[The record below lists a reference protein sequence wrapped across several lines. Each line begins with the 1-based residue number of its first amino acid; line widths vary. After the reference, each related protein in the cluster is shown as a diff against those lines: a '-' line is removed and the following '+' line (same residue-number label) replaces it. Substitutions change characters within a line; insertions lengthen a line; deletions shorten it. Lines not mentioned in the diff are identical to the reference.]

1 MIQKRIDDTGMKHR
15 LLNAT
20 TITASIPKKRGQGH
34 LHQRQPI
41 ILLRLVVYIPF
52 IMKENNGRAARRR
65 LQRQLCIIIAVFALL
80 IVVLTILGVGND
92 GRVVPVTRENL
103 EQIRRQSAEFIRNR
117 KHGGPL
123 SKANQ
128 QQRHRLDPNSGAEE
142 FDEVVDE
149 AEIMERI
156 LTARYNLV
164 DLHIVESEVR
174 SAPSHTYAGVYGT
187 FCELDFAQHKRDPS
201 SGTFFVLARSAIFL
215 VFVAPARVGM
225 RVFLSPRF

>member
-1 MIQKRIDDTGMKHR
+1 
-15 LLNAT
+15 
-20 TITASIPKKRGQGH
+20 
-34 LHQRQPI
+34 
-41 ILLRLVVYIPF
+41 
-52 IMKENNGRAARRR
+52 MKENNGRAARRR
-65 LQRQLCIIIAVFALL
+65 LQRQLCIIIAVFAVL

-103 EQIRRQSAEFIRNR
+103 DHIRRQSAEFIRNR

-123 SKANQ
+123 SSKANNQ
-128 QQRHRLDPNSGAEE
+128 QQQHRLDPKGGSAAAE
-142 FDEVVDE
+142 FDEIVDE

-187 FCELDFAQHKRDPS
+187 FCELDFSQHKRDPS
-201 SGTFFVLARSAIFL
+201 SGTFRLWRGVPCTLFSWCQR
-215 VFVAPARVGM
+215 G
-225 RVFLSPRF
+225 